1 MFSAAGVRRQEG
13 EDTMAKRIIS
23 VLLALVLAVGL
34 LPLDLYTTAWAE
46 ETDAAARQESTELL
60 EGYFY
65 QLAGMDITDYRGST
79 NGIVTKPKY
88 SAGDNLTTSERQV
101 YNAMK
106 PEIIK
111 VANGQRSGTRFS
123 VPTSLAFA
131 SVRRVVT
138 ALMMDLPYEMYWFGK
153 SLSGSFAS
161 SGYTISLK
169 VAQDFR
175 GSNEYTTNIPNVPNA
190 VRVAKSVV
198 SSNGGKGDYEKLEAY
213 KDYICA
219 HNTYNSAAASGGSV
233 QYGNNPWQL
242 LWVFDNDPSTN
253 VVCEGYSKAFKYL
266 CDLTKEQYGWYGS
279 VEARLIL
286 GSAGGPHMWNTVS
299 FHGGNY
305 LVDVTNCDG
314 GFDLFMRGTTSQT
327 AGSSYWI
334 DNIYYTLDD
343 DTKSV
348 YTRTELTLSSADCSG
363 VPRQITGIRTILPTN
378 DNVVIGVSW
387 NADSRATSYTV
398 YRRES
403 GSAQWQ
409 VLKSGITDTLYKDT
423 NVEPGIT
430 YYYTVEG
437 VNGSYRSP
445 TKDETGVS
453 ATIAIKTPANV
464 TMTGAV
470 PSPDG
475 VTVTWQAAQYAKT
488 YVVYRKPANTNS
500 WAIIARS
507 VAGTSYV
514 DTAAAP
520 GSPYT
525 YTVRGVAA
533 DGKTMSSGYD
543 RTGVTATAS
552 REPADVTLTGA
563 RITGS
568 GITVTWQ
575 AALNASTYV
584 VYRRT
589 EGTGW
594 SIVARSVS
602 GTSYTDNTAAAGVPY
617 TYTVRGCTAGGAMSK
632 SYDRTGVTATVPKAA
647 DDVTLIAARINGR
660 QIVVTWQPANGAH
673 SYVVYRKVTGTNN
686 WAIVANSVTGTSYTD
701 GAAQAGVSY
710 TYTVRGRG
718 GDGVLSKHYDPAGV
732 TAGIP
737 ANVTLTSA
745 TASGTAITVVWQ
757 PAANAQSYTVYRKAT
772 GTNSWAIIAKSV
784 AGTRY
789 TDAAVT
795 PGTSYTYTV
804 RGVAS
809 DGRSMSLGYDG
820 RGVSAAVNTTPA
832 NVTLT
837 TARAGTNGIT
847 VTWQDANGAA
857 SYTVYRKVT
866 GTNSWAVVANAV
878 NGVSY
883 TDGAAQ
889 AGVSYTYTVRGRAA
903 SGAMSPSYDRTGVS
917 SGIPADVALT
927 AARAGTDSITVTWKT
942 AANAAFYAVYRRTVD
957 EQSWTCLAASVT
969 GTSYTDT
976 TAAWDVDYVYTV
988 RGVRDSALSLG
999 CDENG
1004 VAAGLYTVPDDVVL
1018 LDATSSKDSVTVT
1031 WKPAAHAQSYRVY
1044 RRVDGGVWA
1053 VLADR
1058 VTGTYFRDTTFE
1070 QGQAYYYTVRALN
1083 RTRISSGYDRTGVTA
1098 TAYYRG
1104 TCGDSLTW
1112 DLDPETGL
1120 LIIRSTAAN
1129 AACRMPD
1136 YTAASPAPWHAS
1148 RETVRTIHF
1157 CIDNGCTLS
1166 IGAEAFSGCAALET
1180 VYGLPAG
1187 LTAIGA
1193 DAFSG
1198 CAALTDVY
1206 YGDDGHAWEQ
1216 VTGSANALPAQTKLH
1231 TKGNLYE
1238 SGTLPNG
1245 LRWELA
1251 LTEKS
1256 GLLTITGSGAMPD
1269 FPNGARATDWYPYRD
1284 KVTVAIVSHGITSVG
1299 ANAFR
1304 DSAALDL
1311 MSIAGSVTSVG
1322 DNAFRG
1328 CSALRKIQFRGK
1340 GADWD
1345 AAIAGADTGIPSTTV
1360 VEYLNGTYDSG
1371 TCGEDLTWTLSPD
1384 GVLTISGTGSMTD
1397 YDGEYGNT
1405 AAAPRISTAP
1415 WAVHADRIRRLVIEE
1430 GVTSVGRYAFCG
1442 LTALT
1447 AVTLPDSLS
1456 AIDWGAFQDCRGLTG
1471 ITIPSS
1477 VTTIGFMAFEDC
1489 RGLTSITLPDSVTS
1503 LDSSVF
1509 WGCSSLTSVT
1519 LPAGL
1524 TSIGDYLFASCTS
1537 LTSIA
1542 LPSGVTTIGASA
1554 FAGCEALTSIAL
1566 PNGVTAISDSTFR
1579 GCKKLASVTI
1589 PARLKTVG
1597 ASAFA
1602 GCKALT
1608 AIDLPDSLTALGA
1621 SAFAGCEKLASVQAA
1636 CSAAIGKEAFSG
1648 CTALTEVSLTGRKIS
1663 LESGVFSGCTSLK
1676 KLSITGAESSVGDAA
1691 VQNCTSLT
1699 TADLSG
1705 VVSVGTSAFEG
1716 CTSLTSVQLP
1726 NAASIGDG
1734 AFRACTALAEV
1745 TFPTVSTAIG
1755 ANAFRDCPALT
1766 EARITA
1772 YNLTL
1777 GRSAFYNSG
1786 LQWISITGKITAIE
1800 PWTFA
1805 ECPLRVMCIPEGV
1818 TSIGYRAFYNCKE
1831 LCSIYIPDSVKS
1843 IDNDAFT
1850 MEGSR
1855 YDRLRVFYGNDRYH
1869 WNTLTAD
1876 HTSGRLKYASVTYD
1890 YGRLSAN
1897 DINGTGS
1904 CGQVAGESDKVQ
1916 WTYTAD
1922 GTLTIRGSGPMYDFG
1937 WMSTRPWTV
1946 YMPAVR
1952 SVVIEE
1958 GVTSVGSCA
1967 FCEDSGQLAA
1977 VQLPESLTSIGDG
1990 AFDGCRSLTSIAI
2003 PDGVTAIGKSAFSDC
2018 TSLTSIAI
2026 PDGVTAIDD
2035 FTFFRCTSLAS
2046 VVIPDSVTS
2055 IGEKAFYNCSSL
2067 TSIVIPDGV
2076 TAIGESAFAGCTSL
2090 ASVVIPDSVTS
2101 IGESAFAG
2109 CTSLA
2114 SVTLGSSLTEIPAE
2128 AFYNCTALTSI
2139 TIPEGVTTIGESA
2152 FAGCTSL
2159 TSVVI
2164 PDSVTSIGE
2173 NAFSSCTTLATVKLG
2188 GGLTSIEAGLFDGC
2202 PITDLTISE
2211 GVTTIGERAFAG
2223 GKFQKL
2229 TLPDSI
2235 TTIGPS
2241 AFSGCADLTSV
2252 TFGSSLTTI
2261 EDRAFANCKL
2271 YSVKLPDSVRTLGA
2285 YAFNACAYMTVVSL
2299 NSVTTIGERAFSGC
2313 NRLSHADIPKTVTS
2327 LGAGAFAY
2335 TQALLRVDAGNPNYI
2350 SEDGAV
2356 WSKDKTVLVDG
2367 RMITENNYVIP
2378 STVTTIEAYAF
2389 TNNNELL
2396 TVKIPAS
2403 VTTIGTY
2410 AFTYCRNLTTVTNLT
2425 KVRRFEE
2432 GVFSNC
2438 FSLSSIYAG
2447 DVHYFGTKA
2456 FSNCS
2461 KLKTVSTRALREMG
2475 DSVFYKCTSLQ
2486 EISIPNTVKS
2496 IGKQTFY
2503 GCTALKR
2510 ISFTSA
2516 VTAIG
2521 NAAFYDCKALSG
2533 VYYGGT
2539 EEQWSAIAIG
2549 ANNGYLT
2556 NAARHYN
2563 SLSF

>member
-1 MFSAAGVRRQEG
+1 MFGAAGVRRQEG

-106 PEIIK
+106 PEIIR

-153 SLSGSFAS
+153 SLSGALAS

-169 VAQDFR
+169 VARDFR

-219 HNTYNSAAASGGSV
+219 HNTYNSAAANG
-233 QYGNNPWQL
+233 QYDGNNPWEL

-348 YTRTELTLSSADCSG
+348 YTRTELTLSSTDCSG

-423 NVEPGIT
+423 NVEPGVT

-437 VNGSYRSP
+437 VNGAYRSP

-464 TMTGAV
+464 TMIGAV
-470 PSPDG
+470 PSPNG

-552 REPADVTLTGA
+552 REPADVALTGA

-584 VYRRT
+584 VYRKT

-772 GTNSWAIIAKSV
+772 GTNNWAIIAKSV
-784 AGTRY
+784 AGTHY

-942 AANAAFYAVYRRTVD
+942 AANAASYAVYRRTVD
-957 EQSWTCLAASVT
+957 EQSWTCLAASVA

-1044 RRVDGGVWA
+1044 RRVDGGVWT

-1058 VTGTYFRDTTFE
+1058 VTGTYFCDTTFE

-1112 DLDPETGL
+1112 DLNPETGL

-1148 RETVRTIHF
+1148 REAVRTIQF
-1157 CIDNGCTLS
+1157 CIDNGCTFS

-1216 VTGSANALPAQTKLH
+1216 VTGSENALPAQTKLH

-1238 SGTLPNG
+1238 SGTLSNG
-1245 LRWELA
+1245 LQWELA

-1284 KVTVAIVSHGITSVG
+1284 KVTVAMVSQGITSVG
-1299 ANAFR
+1299 DNAFR
-1304 DSAALDL
+1304 DCAALDL
-1311 MSIAGSVTSVG
+1311 VSIAGSVTSVG
-1322 DNAFRG
+1322 DDAFRG
-1328 CSALRKIQFRGK
+1328 CSVLRKIQFRGK

-1345 AAIAGADTGIPSTTV
+1345 AAIAGASTGIPRTTV
-1360 VEYLNGTYDSG
+1360 VEYLNGAYDSG

-1397 YDGEYGNT
+1397 YSSKSTNT
-1405 AAAPRISTAP
+1405 TDDTWTSTAP

-1430 GVTSVGRYAFCG
+1430 GVTSASKYAFCG

-1456 AIDWGAFQDCRGLTG
+1456 AIGWGTFEDCSGLTG

-1509 WGCSSLTSVT
+1509 WGCSSLTAVT

-1524 TSIGDYLFASCTS
+1524 TSIGGYLFYDCTS
-1537 LTSIA
+1537 LTSITIPRGVTA
-1542 LPSGVTTIGASA
+1542 IGASAFAGCKALVSIDLPSGVTTIGASA
-1554 FAGCEALTSIAL
+1554 FAYCEALTSIAL
-1566 PNGVTAISDSTFR
+1566 PSGVTAVSDSTFR
-1579 GCKKLASVTI
+1579 GCEKLTSVTI
-1589 PARLKTVG
+1589 PTRLKTVG
-1597 ASAFA
+1597 ASAFEN
-1602 GCKALT
+1602 CKALT

-1621 SAFAGCEKLASVQAA
+1621 SAFKGCEKLASVQAA

-1691 VQNCTSLT
+1691 VQCCQSLIA
-1699 TADLSG
+1699 ADLSG

-1734 AFRACTALAEV
+1734 AFRACDALAEV

-1755 ANAFRDCPALT
+1755 ADAFRDCPALT

-1772 YNLTL
+1772 YSLTL
-1777 GRSAFYNSG
+1777 GQSAFYNSG

-1800 PWTFA
+1800 PWTFSG
-1805 ECPLRVMCIPEGV
+1805 CPLRVMCIPDGV

-1843 IDNDAFT
+1843 IDDYAFT

-1855 YDRLRVFYGNDRYH
+1855 YDRLRVFYGNDQYR

-1876 HTSGRLKYASVTYD
+1876 HTSGRLKYANVACD
-1890 YGRLSAN
+1890 YGPISNAA
-1897 DINGTGS
+1897 INGTGS

-1946 YMPAVR
+1946 YMPAVH

-2101 IGESAFAG
+2101 IGE
-2109 CTSLA
+2109 
-2114 SVTLGSSLTEIPAE
+2114 
-2128 AFYNCTALTSI
+2128 
-2139 TIPEGVTTIGESA
+2139 
-2152 FAGCTSL
+2152 
-2159 TSVVI
+2159 
-2164 PDSVTSIGE
+2164 
-2173 NAFSSCTTLATVKLG
+2173 NAFSGCTTLATVKLG

-2378 STVTTIEAYAF
+2378 STVTTIESYAF

-2396 TVKIPAS
+2396 TVKIPGS
-2403 VTTIGTY
+2403 VTTIGIY

-2503 GCTALKR
+2503 GCKALKR

-2521 NAAFYDCKALSG
+2521 DAAFYDCKALSG

-2539 EEQWSAIAIG
+2539 EEQWSAITIG

-2556 NAARHYN
+2556 SAARHYN

>member
-1 MFSAAGVRRQEG
+1 
-13 EDTMAKRIIS
+13 MAKRIVS

-131 SVRRVVT
+131 SVRKVVT
-138 ALMMDLPYEMYWFGK
+138 ALMVDLPYEMYWFGK
-153 SLSGSFAS
+153 SLSGALAS

-198 SSNGGKGDYEKLEAY
+198 SSNSGKGDYEKLEAY

-219 HNTYNSAAASGGSV
+219 HNTYNSAAASGGSA
-233 QYGNNPWQL
+233 QYGYNPWQL

-253 VVCEGYSKAFKYL
+253 VICEGYAKAFKYL
-266 CDLTKEQYGWYGS
+266 CDLTEEQYGWYGS

-286 GSAGGPHMWNTVS
+286 GSADDGPHMWNTVS

-314 GFDLFMRGTTSQT
+314 GFDLFMRGASRQT

-348 YTRTELTLSSADCSG
+348 YTRTELTLSSTDCPG
-363 VPRQITGIRTILPTN
+363 APRQITGIGTILPTN
-378 DNVVIGVSW
+378 DNVAIVVYW

-403 GSAQWQ
+403 GSTEWQ
-409 VLKSGITDTLYKDT
+409 TLERWITDTFYKDT

-464 TMTGAV
+464 TMTGAASS
-470 PSPDG
+470 PSG

-488 YVVYRKPANTNS
+488 YVVYRKPANTNN

-514 DTAAAP
+514 DTTAAP
-520 GSPYT
+520 GSAYT

-575 AALNASTYV
+575 AALNASTYM

-602 GTSYTDNTAAAGVPY
+602 GTSYTDTTAAPDVAY
-617 TYTVRGCTAGGAMSK
+617 TYTVRGCTASGAMSK

-701 GAAQAGVSY
+701 GAVQAGVSY

-757 PAANAQSYTVYRKAT
+757 PAANAQSYTVYRKVT
-772 GTNSWAIIAKSV
+772 GTNNWAIIAKSV

-820 RGVSAAVNTTPA
+820 RGVSATVNTTPA

-837 TARAGTNGIT
+837 AARAGTNGIT
-847 VTWQDANGAA
+847 VTWQAANGAA

-866 GTNSWAVVANAV
+866 GTNNWAVVANAV

-883 TDGAAQ
+883 TDGTAQ

-903 SGAMSPSYDRTGVS
+903 SGSMSPSYDRTGVS
-917 SGIPADVALT
+917 SGIPADVTLT

-942 AANAAFYAVYRRTVD
+942 AANAVSYAVYRRTAD

-1004 VAAGLYTVPDDVVL
+1004 VAAGLYNVPDDVVL
-1018 LDATSSKDSVTVT
+1018 LGAASSKDSVTVT
-1031 WKPAAHAQSYRVY
+1031 WEPAAHAQSYRVY
-1044 RRVDGGVWA
+1044 RRVDGGVWT
-1053 VLADR
+1053 VVADR
-1058 VTGTYFRDTTFE
+1058 VTGTSFRDTTFE

-1083 RTRISSGYDRTGVTA
+1083 RTKISSGYDRTGVTA

-1104 TCGDSLTW
+1104 TCGDGLAW

-1120 LIIRSTAAN
+1120 LTIRSTASD

-1136 YTAASPAPWHAS
+1136 YTDASPAPWHTS
-1148 RETVRTIHF
+1148 REMVRTIQF
-1157 CIDNGCTLS
+1157 YIDDDRTLA
-1166 IGAEAFSGCAALET
+1166 IGAEAFSGCTALET

-1216 VTGSANALPAQTKLH
+1216 VTGSENALPAQTKLH

-1238 SGTLPNG
+1238 SGTLSNG

-1256 GLLTITGSGAMPD
+1256 GLLTITGSRAMPD
-1269 FPNGARATDWYPYRD
+1269 FPNGARTTDWYPYRD
-1284 KVTVAIVSHGITSVG
+1284 KVTVAIVSQGITSVG
-1299 ANAFR
+1299 DNAFR
-1304 DSAALDL
+1304 DCAALDL
-1311 MSIAGSVTSVG
+1311 VSIAGSVTSVG

-1328 CSALRKIQFRGK
+1328 CAALRKIQFRGK

-1345 AAIAGADTGIPSTTV
+1345 AAIADADTGIPRTTV
-1360 VEYLNGTYDSG
+1360 VEYLNGAYDNG

-1397 YDGEYGNT
+1397 YSSKSTNT
-1405 AAAPRISTAP
+1405 TDDTWTSTAP
-1415 WAVHADRIRRLVIEE
+1415 WAVHTNRIRRLVLEE

-1447 AVTLPDSLS
+1447 AADLPSSLTT
-1456 AIDWGAFQDCRGLTG
+1456 IDWGAFQDCRGLTG
-1471 ITIPSS
+1471 ITIPSG

-1503 LDSSVF
+1503 LDSAVF

-1519 LPAGL
+1519 LSAGL
-1524 TSIGDYLFASCTS
+1524 TSIGENLFNHCTKLESITIPSGVTAIGESAFYRCDALKSIELPAGLTAIGASAFKSCS
-1537 LTSIA
+1537 RLTSVTI
-1542 LPSGVTTIGASA
+1542 PSGVTTIGASA
-1554 FAGCEALTSIAL
+1554 F
-1566 PNGVTAISDSTFR
+1566 
-1579 GCKKLASVTI
+1579 
-1589 PARLKTVG
+1589 
-1597 ASAFA
+1597 
-1602 GCKALT
+1602 
-1608 AIDLPDSLTALGA
+1608 
-1621 SAFAGCEKLASVQAA
+1621 
-1636 CSAAIGKEAFSG
+1636 
-1648 CTALTEVSLTGRKIS
+1648 
-1663 LESGVFSGCTSLK
+1663 
-1676 KLSITGAESSVGDAA
+1676 
-1691 VQNCTSLT
+1691 
-1699 TADLSG
+1699 
-1705 VVSVGTSAFEG
+1705 EG
-1716 CTSLTSVQLP
+1716 CV
-1726 NAASIGDG
+1726 
-1734 AFRACTALAEV
+1734 ALE
-1745 TFPTVSTAIG
+1745 TVSG
-1755 ANAFRDCPALT
+1755 
-1766 EARITA
+1766 
-1772 YNLTL
+1772 
-1777 GRSAFYNSG
+1777 GSGG
-1786 LQWISITGKITAIE
+1786 LQ
-1800 PWTFA
+1800 
-1805 ECPLRVMCIPEGV
+1805 
-1818 TSIGYRAFYNCKE
+1818 
-1831 LCSIYIPDSVKS
+1831 
-1843 IDNDAFT
+1843 
-1850 MEGSR
+1850 
-1855 YDRLRVFYGNDRYH
+1855 
-1869 WNTLTAD
+1869 
-1876 HTSGRLKYASVTYD
+1876 
-1890 YGRLSAN
+1890 
-1897 DINGTGS
+1897 
-1904 CGQVAGESDKVQ
+1904 
-1916 WTYTAD
+1916 
-1922 GTLTIRGSGPMYDFG
+1922 
-1937 WMSTRPWTV
+1937 
-1946 YMPAVR
+1946 
-1952 SVVIEE
+1952 
-1958 GVTSVGSCA
+1958 
-1967 FCEDSGQLAA
+1967 
-1977 VQLPESLTSIGDG
+1977 
-1990 AFDGCRSLTSIAI
+1990 
-2003 PDGVTAIGKSAFSDC
+2003 
-2018 TSLTSIAI
+2018 
-2026 PDGVTAIDD
+2026 
-2035 FTFFRCTSLAS
+2035 
-2046 VVIPDSVTS
+2046 
-2055 IGEKAFYNCSSL
+2055 
-2067 TSIVIPDGV
+2067 
-2076 TAIGESAFAGCTSL
+2076 
-2090 ASVVIPDSVTS
+2090 
-2101 IGESAFAG
+2101 
-2109 CTSLA
+2109 
-2114 SVTLGSSLTEIPAE
+2114 
-2128 AFYNCTALTSI
+2128 
-2139 TIPEGVTTIGESA
+2139 
-2152 FAGCTSL
+2152 
-2159 TSVVI
+2159 
-2164 PDSVTSIGE
+2164 
-2173 NAFSSCTTLATVKLG
+2173 
-2188 GGLTSIEAGLFDGC
+2188 
-2202 PITDLTISE
+2202 
-2211 GVTTIGERAFAG
+2211 
-2223 GKFQKL
+2223 
-2229 TLPDSI
+2229 
-2235 TTIGPS
+2235 
-2241 AFSGCADLTSV
+2241 
-2252 TFGSSLTTI
+2252 
-2261 EDRAFANCKL
+2261 
-2271 YSVKLPDSVRTLGA
+2271 
-2285 YAFNACAYMTVVSL
+2285 
-2299 NSVTTIGERAFSGC
+2299 TIGERAFSGC
-2313 NRLSHADIPKTVTS
+2313 KALTFPVDSSGEDKLTYVQTIGKYAFSGCKALTSVKLPNLTS
-2327 LGAGAFAY
+2327 LGEGAFADSG
-2335 TQALLRVDAGNPNYI
+2335 LRVADLRYRSITTIPAQTFQNCPLLVAMLGYVGTIERNAFSGCTQLKSIYI
-2350 SEDGAV
+2350 RDL
-2356 WSKDKTVLVDG
+2356 KTVYSTSFPARSAMDQPLHVFFGSASGKWDSAMSDYDNTSALTNARLVTYYSFPGGGSCDWSFSPDA
-2367 RMITENNYVIP
+2367 TL
-2378 STVTTIEAYAF
+2378 TIRSMSLSSSYD
-2389 TNNNELL
+2389 
-2396 TVKIPAS
+2396 KIPWEVYMPA
-2403 VTTIGTY
+2403 VEK
-2410 AFTYCRNLTTVTNLT
+2410 LV
-2425 KVRRFEE
+2425 VEE
-2432 GVFSNC
+2432 GVKTILADAFCNAW
-2438 FSLSSIYAG
+2438 SLTSVSLPDSLTLIGGYAFNG
-2447 DVHYFGTKA
+2447 CT
-2456 FSNCS
+2456 
-2461 KLKTVSTRALREMG
+2461 AL
-2475 DSVFYKCTSLQ
+2475 T
-2486 EISIPNTVKS
+2486 EIALPSGVTEI
-2496 IGKQTFY
+2496 QWYAFY
-2503 GCTALKR
+2503 GCTALTEITLPSGVTKIWENTFGGCTALTELAIPSGVTEIQWAAFSGCKALKR
-2510 ISFTSA
+2510 ISIPAA
-2516 VTAIG
+2516 VTAIEKY
-2521 NAAFYDCKALSG
+2521 AFDGCKALSD

-2539 EEQWSAIAIG
+2539 EEQWNAITIG
-2549 ANNGYLT
+2549 YNNIYLAG
-2556 NAARHYN
+2556 AARHYN
-2563 SLSF
+2563 SPSF